1 MTSKSSAKK
10 IIRKADPENIEIR
23 FSHILKILIDWINTT
38 ILVVIAGRGMA
49 KSTLIQAQRS
59 ADCVRD
65 MPGAPLAFVANTY
78 SNLKDNIMPAVK
90 KGWEMQGLIE
100 GVHYVYCKRPP
111 GSWRRKCVDIV
122 DEFKNTIFFWNG
134 SVIYLGSLDNPS
146 LLAGKSVVHIFYDE
160 AKYAQDKKVNRA
172 MPILRGDAIKFGYSI
187 YFLGLTITTD
197 MPDIN
202 EGEYDWFFRYAK
214 QMKPERIEK
223 IVQAA
228 SVRNELLVNLV
239 KEEEKEKQ
247 NNRKLNR
254 IKKDLE
260 YYEKGLKKLRK
271 GETYFINASSLAN
284 IDILTIS
291 YIKNLFN
298 GALELHE
305 FKKSVI
311 GMRPGLRRDMRFY
324 VAFGE
329 KHKYIDGTWD
339 GEPAINS
346 RDLRYLHH
354 AQPIDAG
361 VDFGNM
367 LSLLIG
373 QRDGAYYRW
382 HKNFFELP
390 PKWFRELADQFIGF
404 FLNHENKELNLYY
417 DRAGNNFERQ
427 NEDYAGKI
435 KDAIEKDENG
445 KRTGWVVTLKSRKQ
459 SNIGQAE
466 EYDFMQEIMKENN
479 PLLPIL
485 RIDAL
490 NCREAISSIEK
501 APAGIKYK
509 GQQKI
514 VYKVKT
520 SEKLKPHLLPM
531 LSTNFSDAF
540 KYGTMR
546 KEWRK
551 VIRGK
556 SSSGASPYI
565 PGYDDPE

>member
-1 MTSKSSAKK
+1 MTSTNSAKK
-10 IIRKADPENIEIR
+10 IIRKVDPDSIEIR
-23 FSHILKILIDWINTT
+23 FSHIIKILIDWINTT

-49 KSTLIQAQRS
+49 KSTLVQAQRS

-111 GSWRRKCVDIV
+111 DSWRKKCVDIV

-160 AKYAQDKKVNRA
+160 AKYDQDKKVNRA
-172 MPILRGDAIKFGYSI
+172 MPILRGDAIKFGYSV

-214 QMKPERIEK
+214 QMKPARIEK

-228 SVRNELLVNLV
+228 SVRNELLISLV
-239 KEEEKEKQ
+239 REEEKAKP
-247 NNRKLNR
+247 NIRNLNR
-254 IKKDLE
+254 LKKSLE
-260 YYEKGLKKLRK
+260 YYDKGLHKLRK
-271 GETYFINASSLAN
+271 GETYFLNTSSLAN

-298 GALELHE
+298 GTLELHE

-324 VAFGE
+324 VSFGE
-329 KHKYIDGTWD
+329 KHKYIDGTVS
-339 GEPAINS
+339 GEPAVNS
-346 RDLRYLHH
+346 RELRYLYPDK
-354 AQPIDAG
+354 PIDAG
-361 VDFGNM
+361 ADFGNM
-367 LSLLIG
+367 LSLIIG

-390 PKWFRELADQFIGF
+390 PRWFRELGDQFIGF
-404 FLNHENKELNLYY
+404 FLNHQNKELNLYY
-417 DRAGNNFERQ
+417 DRAGNNYERQ
-427 NEDYAGKI
+427 KEDYAGKL
-435 KDAIEKDENG
+435 KDAIEKDDNG
-445 KRTGWVVTLKSRKQ
+445 NRTGWIVNLKSRRQ
-459 SNIGQAE
+459 SNIRQEE
-466 EYDFMQEIMKENN
+466 EYGFMQELMSEKN
-479 PLLPIL
+479 PQLPIL
-485 RIDAL
+485 KIDTV
-490 NCREAISSIEK
+490 NCRETVSSVEK

-514 VYKVKT
+514 VYKIKK

-531 LSTNFSDAF
+531 LSTNLSDAF
-540 KYGTMR
+540 KYGTIR
-546 KEWRK
+546 KEWRE
-551 VIRGK
+551 VVK
-556 SSSGASPYI
+556 SKQKAGADPYI
-565 PGYDDPE
+565 LGYEE